1 MDSMAEDSPEKKR
14 DYLEP
19 SIFALIVFGIYISSF
34 YSFLLFH
41 TIAELFSIIIA
52 GGIFVIAWN
61 SRKNIDN
68 SFFLVIGISFL
79 FVGFIDLLHTL
90 AYAGMNIFVGY
101 DANLPTQLWIVGRY
115 LQALSFLIGSLLV
128 NKKLKPYYLTV
139 GYSIVSI
146 LFISLIFIG
155 LFPDAYVVGSGLTPF
170 KIISEYIINL
180 ILFITIFILYKFRNV
195 FDKKVLILII
205 ISIIATMVAEL
216 AFTFYVSVYG
226 FSNLVGHIFKI
237 IAFYLLYKSII
248 RIGLETPFDLVYR
261 RITHAYSEL
270 DQMFNAALPIRIID
284 NECKITKVNDTFC
297 NLFKLSREELIGK
310 KCFETLPH
318 DFCHTDTCSRNQ
330 ILAGKEEVT
339 YETKQYQADGTEL
352 TLIVDSVPYR
362 DPEGR
367 FLGLIQN
374 YTDITMRKK
383 TEEFMRES
391 EERYKELYEDAPNAY
406 FSIGNDKS
414 LLKWNK
420 AAEKLLGY
428 TKEDFSKMKV
438 TDLYANTENGAI
450 KAKKVFN
457 RFLQGEPIRDEELQ
471 MKHSNGEYIWIS
483 LSVSPVFDQRGSV
496 IESRSMVIDISE
508 RKKAEEIITNLARFP
523 SENPYPVLRVN
534 KNRII
539 YSNKAGEDIFKIT
552 INDQIPPILR
562 DDVEKVLSDKI
573 LNTVEKAVDGKV
585 YSFVITPVEGVSYI
599 NIYGSDITERKKA
612 EKRLEQLISTVSHEL
627 RTPITVILMSLDFL
641 KNQKESITPEL
652 KAQLMDGISRNTSLL
667 HELAEDILMVS
678 RIDEKKIELEL
689 SEYSPYKMIDEILI
703 LLEPIYK
710 EKNIEI
716 KTDVDENI
724 RLKGDSKRMDHVFR
738 IIIYN
743 AIKYSNINSK
753 IEIKAIDNYKGKYN
767 TEEKPGVLIKFK
779 DSGIG
784 IPKKDVDHI
793 FERFFRSDQVKD
805 ITGTGLGLSIAKEL
819 IVLHNGEIYVESE
832 IEKGSTFFVF
842 LPKIETSF

>member
-1 MDSMAEDSPEKKR
+1 MNNMPEDTEKKR

-19 SIFALIVFGIYISSF
+19 SIFFIIVFGIYLSSY

-79 FVGFIDLLHTL
+79 FMGFIDLLHTL
-90 AYAGMNIFVGY
+90 AYAGMNIFIGY
-101 DANLPTQLWIVGRY
+101 DANLPTQLWILGRY
-115 LQALSFLIGSLLV
+115 LQSLSFLLGALV
-128 NKKLKPYYLTV
+128 VKKKLKPYHLTV

-146 LFISLIFIG
+146 LLVSLIFIG

-180 ILFITIFILYKFRNV
+180 ILFITILILYKFRNF
-195 FDKKVLILII
+195 FDRKVLILIVV
-205 ISIIATMVAEL
+205 SIIATMVAEL

-284 NECKITKVNDTFC
+284 NECKMIKVNDTFC
-297 NLFKLSREELIGK
+297 SLFKFSREELLGK
-310 KCFETLPH
+310 KCFEILPH
-318 DFCHTDTCSRNQ
+318 EFCHTDTCSRNQ

-339 YETKQYQADGTEL
+339 YETKQYQADGTKL

-362 DPEGR
+362 GPEGK

-374 YTDITMRKK
+374 YTDITDRK
-383 TEEFMRES
+383 M
-391 EERYKELYEDAPNAY
+391 
-406 FSIGNDKS
+406 
-414 LLKWNK
+414 
-420 AAEKLLGY
+420 
-428 TKEDFSKMKV
+428 
-438 TDLYANTENGAI
+438 
-450 KAKKVFN
+450 
-457 RFLQGEPIRDEELQ
+457 
-471 MKHSNGEYIWIS
+471 
-483 LSVSPVFDQRGSV
+483 
-496 IESRSMVIDISE
+496 
-508 RKKAEEIITNLARFP
+508 AEEKIANLARFP

-539 YSNKAGEDIFKIT
+539 YSNKAGEDIFKIA

-562 DDVEKVLSDKI
+562 YDVEKVLSDKV
-573 LNTVEKAVDGKV
+573 LNTVEKAVDDKI

-641 KNQKESITPEL
+641 KNKKETITPEL
-652 KAQLMDGISRNTSLL
+652 EEQLMDGISRNTLLL
-667 HELAEDILMVS
+667 HELAEGILMIS

-689 SEYSPYKMIDEILI
+689 SEYSPYKMINEILV

-710 EKNIEI
+710 EKNLEIEADI
-716 KTDVDENI
+716 DENI
-724 RLKGDSKRMDHVFR
+724 RLKGDSKRMDHIFR
-738 IIIYN
+738 IVIDN

-753 IEIKAIDNYKGKYN
+753 IEIEAIDNYKGKYN
-767 TEEKPGVLIKFK
+767 PEEKSSIIIQIK
-779 DSGIG
+779 DYGLG

-805 ITGTGLGLSIAKEL
+805 ITGTGLGLSIAKDL
-819 IVLHNGEIYVESE
+819 IELHNGAIFVESE
-832 IEKGSTFFVF
+832 AGNGSTFLIF
-842 LPKIETSF
+842 LPKNDN